1 MEKKSTKTF
10 RNKQTSL
17 IRADVTPIKAVKP
30 KIEKV
35 TSLKMLYFTIFK
47 RAGEPYGGMK
57 GDHNFKRG
65 ELLFVCGLCFF
76 LSLLMLILILKFP
89 TLKCLEHN
97 FWFQMNDPDVSRYT
111 R

>member
-1 MEKKSTKTF
+1 MHGKKSTKTF

-57 GDHNFKRG
+57 GDHNVKRE
-65 ELLFVCGLCFF
+65 ELLFIYELFYFF
-76 LSLLMLILILKFP
+76 C
-89 TLKCLEHN
+89 KCLSFLLLIFKLFSLGEQN
-97 FWFQMNDPDVSRYT
+97 F
-111 R
+111 

>member
-1 MEKKSTKTF
+1 MYGKKSTETF

-47 RAGEPYGGMK
+47 WAGEPYGGCK
-57 GDHNFKRG
+57 GDHKFGR
-65 ELLFVCGLCFF
+65 EQSFFV
-76 LSLLMLILILKFP
+76 S
-89 TLKCLEHN
+89 ER
-97 FWFQMNDPDVSRYT
+97 V
-111 R
+111 